1 MIVVIWGS
9 RPESIKLGPVVA
21 ALRANKTPVSCI
33 ATGQHTSLLAGTP
46 AESDL
51 ADSLSLGL
59 ETTGDVVHWPQMAQP
74 ILEDALCALIST
86 TELLPRPIVVVQGD
100 TMSAVAGARA
110 ARAVGIPVAHVEA
123 GLRSGNLDDPWPEE
137 RFRREITELTTWHF
151 APTLTAYDNLITE
164 GIDPDHIFLTGNP
177 VVSAIGRYTY
187 QNPVKIPDQVILF
200 TMHRREWVLS
210 GITGVLEGLRESAE
224 RYPETTIW
232 WPMHPGVRRVVT
244 EQWLDRLPPNLR
256 VTEPLAYREAIRV
269 LARSLGVA
277 TDSGG
282 LVEEAATLGVPCA
295 VLRHVTDRPE
305 SIAAGVARL
314 YPPTH
319 KGVIAAMEALRDQVM
334 PRKPSPLYGT
344 HLAAEKIAVTLG
356 TLLRHGVRTQSTSSM
371 LTK

>member
-9 RPESIKLGPVVA
+9 RPESIKLGPIVA

-33 ATGQHTSLLAGTP
+33 ATGQHTTLLAGTP

-59 ETTGDVVHWPQMAQP
+59 ETTGEIVRWPEIAQAR
-74 ILEDALCALIST
+74 LEDALCALVST
-86 TELLPRPIVVVQGD
+86 TELVPRPLVVVQGD

-137 RFRREITELTTWHF
+137 RFRREITQLATYHF

-164 GIDPDHIFLTGNP
+164 GVDPDHIFLTGNP
-177 VVSAIGRYTY
+177 VVSAIWRYTTEK
-187 QNPVKIPDQVILF
+187 PVKHPDPTILF

-210 GITGVLEGLRESAE
+210 GITGVLEGLRESAA
-224 RYPETTIW
+224 RYPETMTW
-232 WPMHPGVRRVVT
+232 WPMHPGVRRVAS
-244 EQWLDRLPPNLR
+244 ERWLDGLPGNIR
-256 VTEPLAYREAIRV
+256 VTNPLAYRETIRV

-319 KGVIAAMEALRDQVM
+319 EGVIAALETLRTHRM
-334 PRKPSPLYGT
+334 PRKPSSLYGT
-344 HLAAEKIAVTLG
+344 HLAAEKIAVYLG
-356 TLLRHGVRTQSTSSM
+356 KLVKHRAGWVRPVQPAQP
-371 LTK
+371 